1 MKRKML
7 KSAAVLGTVGLA
19 SLLLVACGSKT
30 SNSSSSDGKNITAYV
45 EKQYEGYMKKAAA
58 AFEKET
64 GKKLLLRQVTNLK
77 VLKIFHLTTNLAR
90 LQTL

>member
-45 EKQYEGYMKKAAA
+45 EKHTKA
-58 AFEKET
+58 T
-64 GKKLLLRQVTNLK
+64 
-77 VLKIFHLTTNLAR
+77 
-90 LQTL
+90 